1 MNVNAGVRGKVKA
14 FRSGNA
20 GHRRQRGKTMKRI
33 VQILMISMTLV
44 MAGCAEPGRYPVT
57 GEECKPD
64 DPVKD
69 LSAPDC
75 IVPAS

>member
-1 MNVNAGVRGKVKA
+1 MNRL
-14 FRSGNA
+14 F
-20 GHRRQRGKTMKRI
+20 QI
-33 VQILMISMTLV
+33 VMISMTLGV
-44 MAGCAEPGRYPVT
+44 VGCAEPGRYPIT

-75 IVPAS
+75 IVPAG